1 MARGKKIYFSKYIS
15 CLIIN
20 KIFQKAKKVI
30 SLRISRAREKDQ
42 GCHDIRYNLM
52 SVVPSRKMRIRHELN
67 RIQSEL
73 FERLRVIN
81 KLGLSAN
88 EADLEELNKGTGLI
102 FI

>member
-1 MARGKKIYFSKYIS
+1 M
-15 CLIIN
+15 IIN